1 MCPGVLYPR
10 LVYMV
15 RASKVSHIGKLGL
28 FCVISPSVLKDNNFF
43 GRGES
48 MYTMLSRVS

>member
-15 RASKVSHIGKLGL
+15 RGSKVSHIGKWGL
-28 FCVISPSVLKDNNFF
+28 FCVSSPVLKENNFF
-43 GRGES
+43 GRDES